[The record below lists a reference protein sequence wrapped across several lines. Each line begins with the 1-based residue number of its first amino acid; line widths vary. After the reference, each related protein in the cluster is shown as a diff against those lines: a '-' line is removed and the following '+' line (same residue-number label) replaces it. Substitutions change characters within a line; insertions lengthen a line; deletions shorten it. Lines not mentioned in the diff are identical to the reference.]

1 MPTFF
6 LKYLLL
12 LSALSFVLL
21 NAPFSTNAQVR
32 VRGHFKGNGTYVKPY
47 VRTSPDK
54 TPYNNYG
61 FPGNYNP
68 NTGEIA
74 KGDPTTYLSRYYSNQ
89 GSQRT
94 TVLTVRGEQWST
106 GGLSN
111 LPRLPDYL
119 PVEELTRAKSYCG
132 SLYTSN
138 PSSAASCE
146 ISQYRAL
153 DAIVLPNYTDLLSKD
168 EVSRGVS
175 YCEWLFGD
183 NRAGFYDCANRQLLG
198 LAKPPADF
206 TGVDANEQTRAKA
219 YCEWLYSDNRA
230 GYQSCAESQARVLSR
245 SSTQNA
251 SDLPTDEVTRANHY
265 CEWLYGNNRAGAQQ
279 CKENQ
284 IRTIRSNLRIDSEDL
299 PSDEWSRSTKYCE
312 WLYADN
318 RGGAFACLNN
328 QAAGLRSAM
337 RSNLMTSALSPESV
351 RYCEWLYKDN
361 RQGYWSCIRSRN

>member
-1 MPTFF
+1 MIFVIAFLRLSLAISIFLLTFF
-6 LKYLLL
+6 L
-12 LSALSFVLL
+12 SV
-21 NAPFSTNAQVR
+21 NAQVR

-54 TPYNNYG
+54 NPYNNYS

-68 NTGEIA
+68 NTGEVA
-74 KGDPTTYLSRYYSNQ
+74 KGDPTTYLSRYYLSQ
-89 GSQRT
+89 GSQRS
-94 TVLTVRGEQWST
+94 TVLTGRGEQWST
-106 GGLSN
+106 GSLST

-119 PVEELTRAKSYCG
+119 PVEELTRAKSYCT
-132 SLYTSN
+132 SLYSGD
-138 PSSAASCE
+138 PSSASSCE
-146 ISQYRAL
+146 VGQYRAL
-153 DAIVLPNYTDLLSKD
+153 DAIVLPNYSDVLPKD
-168 EVSRGVS
+168 EVDRGIS

-198 LAKPPADF
+198 LAKPPANF
-206 TGVDANEQTRAKA
+206 VGVDANEETRAKA

-230 GYQSCAESQARVLSR
+230 GYQSCTESQARVLSR
-245 SSTQNA
+245 PSTQNA
-251 SDLPTDEVTRANHY
+251 SDLPTDEMARANRY
-265 CEWLYGNNRAGAQQ
+265 CEWLYSNNRAGAQQ

-284 IRTIRSNLRIDSEDL
+284 IRTIRSNLRINSEDL
-299 PSDEWSRSTKYCE
+299 PPDEWSRSTKYCE

-328 QAAGLRSAM
+328 QASGLRSAM
-337 RSNLMTSALSPESV
+337 LAKLMTSTLSAESV